1 MLLPQLERRERHPEL
16 MDQPGLDPVLHAQ
29 ALRGLARVNWLSG
42 TANIIWNT
50 IRPIISASPEN
61 PVRVLDVACG
71 DGAVAIELARRAALA
86 QLPVTVCGYDISP
99 TAIDLARKRAT
110 TAGVP
115 VDFIV
120 ADAVHHPPRDR
131 FDIVVCSL
139 FLHHLADND
148 AISLLNCMRELAGR
162 MVVVNDLIRSRWG
175 YIMTWCGIRLL
186 SRSHVCHID
195 GPLSVRAAFTP
206 TEILALAE
214 QAGLTNSEVSRIWPE
229 RFLLTWKRT

>member
-1 MLLPQLERRERHPEL
+1 M
-16 MDQPGLDPVLHAQ
+16 
-29 ALRGLARVNWLSG
+29 
-42 TANIIWNT
+42 
-50 IRPIISASPEN
+50 
-61 PVRVLDVACG
+61 
-71 DGAVAIELARRAALA
+71 
-86 QLPVTVCGYDISP
+86 
-99 TAIDLARKRAT
+99 
-110 TAGVP
+110 
-115 VDFIV
+115 DFIV